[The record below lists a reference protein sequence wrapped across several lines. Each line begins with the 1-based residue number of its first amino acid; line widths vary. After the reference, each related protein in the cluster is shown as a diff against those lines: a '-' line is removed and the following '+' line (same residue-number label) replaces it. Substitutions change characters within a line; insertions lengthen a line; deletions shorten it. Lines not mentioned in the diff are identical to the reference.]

1 MEQSPLVQQLRQIAR
16 SYDLEA
22 LLRDVSD
29 ALDAAPEQ
37 DRAFVPQKLA
47 TALHQFI
54 DSYGREP

>member
-37 DRAFVPQKLA
+37 DRAFVPCPA
-47 TALHQFI
+47 RSTPPASS
-54 DSYGREP
+54 DTR